1 MRHRAWQLILAAW
14 VLAAGG
20 AATRADTEF
29 FTILMK
35 GKKAGYGKHIR
46 TVAKDKVTSTEV
58 LKITVGRG
66 TTPITALM
74 SETCVETLDGK
85 PLAFEAVMDLS
96 LMGQTVKGVVG
107 ADGKMALTITAG
119 GQTRQSTL
127 DWPEGALMAEGLR
140 LLEKKKGLKKGTTY
154 TAKVFT
160 GTLMKAIQAQVVVGE
175 KKQVDLLGRVVRL
188 TEVTTTETVPSLLGP
203 QQQTT
208 VSYVDDDGKTLKM
221 VTDMLGM
228 KVEVIA
234 CAEEVAMSEVEVV
247 DFLAHTLVAS
257 PSPLPNVR
265 LAKSVTYHIAPTG
278 KVKAKLPIP
287 NTDNQKVVHQADGSV
302 VVTVRPAKAAAG
314 ATFPYKGKD
323 KTLLGALKPTRF
335 VESGNAKVIALA
347 RKAIGTATDAAKAAQ
362 RLEAFV
368 RMHITQK
375 DLSVG
380 YATAAEVAVSRQ
392 GDCSEHAVLLA
403 AMCRAV
409 GIPAQVVNGLV
420 YVPKF
425 GKHRHVFGPHAWV
438 RAHVG
443 GQWIGL
449 DAALPR
455 YDAGRIA
462 LGVGDGNAEDF
473 FGTVS
478 IFGRIKITKVQMA
491 K

>member
-1 MRHRAWQLILAAW
+1 MRHRALRLIVATWA
-14 VLAAGG
+14 LAAGG
-20 AATRADTEF
+20 AAARADTQF
-29 FTILMK
+29 FTVLMD
-35 GKKAGYGKHIR
+35 GKKAGYGKHVR

-66 TTPITALM
+66 TTPITTLM

-85 PLAFEAVMDLS
+85 PLEFTSVMDMS

-107 ADGKMALTITAG
+107 ADGKVAVTITAG
-119 GQTRQSTL
+119 GQTRQNTM

-140 LLEKKKGLKKGTTY
+140 LLEKKKGLKKGTAY

-160 GTLMKAIQAQVVVGE
+160 GTLMKAIQTQVVVGE
-175 KKQVDLLGRVVRL
+175 TKQVDLLGRVVHL
-188 TEVTTTETVPSLLGP
+188 TEVKATQTVPSLLGP
-203 QQQTT
+203 RQQTT
-208 VSYVDDDGKTLKM
+208 VSYVDDDGKALKM
-221 VTDMLGM
+221 VMDMLGM

-247 DFLAHTLVAS
+247 DFLARALVAS

-278 KVKAKLPIP
+278 EVKAKLPIP

-302 VVTVRPAKAAAG
+302 VVTVRPAKAPAG

-323 KTLLGALKPTRF
+323 KVALAALKPTRF
-335 VESGNAKVIALA
+335 VESDDAKVIALA
-347 RKAIGTATDAAKAAQ
+347 RKAIGTATDAAKAAK
-362 RLEAFV
+362 RLEAFA
-368 RMHITQK
+368 RMHVTRK

-425 GKHRHVFGPHAWV
+425 ANRRHVFGPHAWV
-438 RAHVG
+438 RAYVG
-443 GQWIGL
+443 GRWIGL
-449 DAALPR
+449 DAAMPR

-473 FGTVS
+473 FVTVS
-478 IFGRIKITKVQMA
+478 IFGRIKITKVHVE